1 MKITS
6 KTLMVGFQT
15 EVKLGNNDA
24 IELTLI
30 HQAQISRDKLG
41 GLSVDFDLGIDID
54 NVKFLG
60 IDIDSTYS
68 SFKQFKAQLLEL
80 GIDLNKLIEEKEAEL
95 ITNGIENELKLL
107 FRNNELQ

>member
-30 HQAQISRDKLG
+30 HQAYISRDQLGKLI
-41 GLSVDFDLGIDID
+41 VDMDLGIDID

-60 IDIDSTYS
+60 IDIDADYT

-80 GIDLNKLIEEKEAEL
+80 GIDLNKLIVEKEAEL

-107 FRNNELQ
+107 FRNNEL

>member
-30 HQAQISRDKLG
+30 HQAYISRDQLGKLI
-41 GLSVDFDLGIDID
+41 VDMDLGIDID

-60 IDIDSTYS
+60 IDIDADYT
-68 SFKQFKAQLLEL
+68 SFKHCLFNKTSNVTDLEYKSTRHQNS
-80 GIDLNKLIEEKEAEL
+80 DL
-95 ITNGIENELKLL
+95 
-107 FRNNELQ
+107 

>member
-1 MKITS
+1 MKITN

-15 EVKLGNNDA
+15 EAKLGNNDA

-30 HQAQISRDKLG
+30 HQAFISRDKLG
-41 GLSVDFDLGIDID
+41 VLAVDFDLGIDID

-95 ITNGIENELKLL
+95 IANGIENELKLL
-107 FRNNELQ
+107 FRNNEL